1 LREWYGFAIGAAFS
15 GVVGVGFYPI
25 MEIVFG
31 VVLAAPWPPYWDY
44 NNVYYQNLELPLMV
58 VNVFLVEIA
67 LPIAKWELTF
77 VVMLKRRKHCSF
89 LLCRLWYLCGCLS

>member
-1 LREWYGFAIGAAFS
+1 MAAILG
-15 GVVGVGFYPI
+15 
-25 MEIVFG
+25 
-31 VVLAAPWPPYWDY
+31 Y

-77 VVMLKRRKHCSF
+77 VVMLKRRKHCSS
-89 LLCRLWYLCGCLS
+89 CVGCGICAAVCPREY

>member
-1 LREWYGFAIGAAFS
+1 MAIGAAFS
-15 GVVGVGFYPI
+15 GVVGVGYPI

-44 NNVYYQNLELPLMV
+44 NNVYYQNLELLMV

>member
-1 LREWYGFAIGAAFS
+1 MVLLGAAFS

-25 MEIVFG
+25 MGNRVWCRFG
-31 VVLAAPWPPYWDY
+31 CPMAAILGY

-89 LLCRLWYLCGCLS
+89 LL